1 MARAQATDFYHTHK
15 FHLLD
20 DKGGT
25 TQFLTTAAGFNTLT
39 IPEYSL
45 DVVEYKEGIWTYR
58 RKYPGD
64 VTVSDVSMTR
74 GVAKKDTQFFNW
86 VVACIEGNEY
96 RTDLQIRHFHRDD
109 VKGLG
114 TKDYSEVA
122 GKRVIKLYEAL
133 PIRVK
138 LGTDF
143 DSMSA
148 EVSIQELDVAVE
160 RIEIYDTN

>member
-15 FHLLD
+15 FQVID
-20 DKGGT
+20 DGGAGT
-25 TQFLTTAAGFNTLT
+25 KFLNTPAGFNTLT
-39 IPEYSL
+39 IPEYTL

-58 RKYPGD
+58 RKFPGD
-64 VTVSDVSMTR
+64 VTVSDVSFTR
-74 GVAKKDTQFFNW
+74 GVMKKDTDFFKW
-86 VVACIEGNEY
+86 VVACIEGKEY
-96 RTDLQIRHFHRDD
+96 RTDMTIRHLHRDD
-109 VKGLG
+109 VSGLG

-122 GKRVIKLYEAL
+122 GKRIIKLYEAM

-148 EVSIQELDVAVE
+148 EVSIQEMDVAVE
-160 RIEIYDTN
+160 HIDITDSN